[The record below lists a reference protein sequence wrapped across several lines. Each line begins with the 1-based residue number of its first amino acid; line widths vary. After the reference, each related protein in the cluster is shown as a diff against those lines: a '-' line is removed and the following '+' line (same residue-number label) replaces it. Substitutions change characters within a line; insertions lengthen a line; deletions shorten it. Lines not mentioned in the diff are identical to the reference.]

1 MNIFKKIFIRTISGV
16 MPTQAMRRDVRNVL
30 TIGFGK
36 THYRGKQNN
45 KIIRVDKNGNRRVVK
60 RLPGCNI
67 YFYGSNNLIE
77 VHEPLN
83 ALQISAQMY
92 GDSKIVIKSSKYE
105 NRKLKIQGM
114 TNCTLTIEEDF
125 YVNGQLFLE
134 FTENTNIKIGQDC
147 MFSYDIIMR
156 TGDGHK
162 IFSTQQTNE
171 RINPNEDIIVGN
183 HVWVACKAI
192 ILKGAIISNN
202 SIVGACSLVNKKFYE
217 ENVILAGTPA
227 VIKKRD
233 ILWER

>member
-92 GDSKIVIKSSKYE
+92 GDSKIVIKSSKY
-105 NRKLKIQGM
+105 
-114 TNCTLTIEEDF
+114 
-125 YVNGQLFLE
+125 
-134 FTENTNIKIGQDC
+134 
-147 MFSYDIIMR
+147 
-156 TGDGHK
+156 
-162 IFSTQQTNE
+162 
-171 RINPNEDIIVGN
+171 
-183 HVWVACKAI
+183 
-192 ILKGAIISNN
+192 
-202 SIVGACSLVNKKFYE
+202 
-217 ENVILAGTPA
+217 
-227 VIKKRD
+227 
-233 ILWER
+233 

>member
-1 MNIFKKIFIRTISGV
+1 MNIFKKIFIRTISGF
-16 MPTQAMRRDVRNVL
+16 MPTQTMRRDVRNVL

-45 KIIRVDKNGNRRVVK
+45 KIIRIDKNGNRRMVK

-162 IFSTQQTNE
+162 IFSTQQANE
-171 RINPNEDIIVGN
+171 RINPNEDIIIGN

-192 ILKGAIISNN
+192 ILKGAVISNN

-227 VIKKRD
+227 AIKKRD

>member
-1 MNIFKKIFIRTISGV
+1 
-16 MPTQAMRRDVRNVL
+16 MPTQTMRRDVRNVL

-45 KIIRVDKNGNRRVVK
+45 KIIRIDKNGNRRMVK

-171 RINPNEDIIVGN
+171 RINPNEDIIIGN

-192 ILKGAIISNN
+192 ILKGAVISNN

-217 ENVILAGTPA
+217 ENVILAGIPA
-227 VIKKRD
+227 QIKKHG
-233 ILWER
+233 INWER

>member
-1 MNIFKKIFIRTISGV
+1 

-217 ENVILAGTPA
+217 EHVILAGTPA
-227 VIKKRD
+227 VIKKRN